1 MIQVLSDPRYGS
13 NLTQVDATVKK
24 HEAIGADILAR
35 EERFHDL
42 TAMCNELV
50 DEKYHG
56 TEKVKRRL
64 SEVLERWKEV
74 LELLEK
80 HKSNLTM
87 LGNLIMLFRE
97 IDTTLATIKELQV
110 VFESEDVGPHLMAVE
125 DFIQKHALQEL
136 QVTALGETI
145 RKLQRQGQ
153 QLESGNHKEGPS
165 LKQKLKTL
173 DTAYEALQKASEDRR
188 ARLDEARNFFQ
199 FIQDQEDEEAWLIE
213 KQRIC
218 QAGISIKDL
227 RAVLS
232 LQQKHKTLEDE
243 MKARKPKC
251 DQICLAG
258 KTLIQEKHPNSNEI
272 EHHITNIEQQWAR
285 LLELAAKRR
294 KQLEDAAEAYQFHAD
309 ANEADSWLNEKLALV
324 NSMDYGVDEP
334 SAQAL
339 LQRHKDLE
347 GEINAYSGDIQGN
360 FFF

>member
-1 MIQVLSDPRYGS
+1 MFCLQSIVRENYLKEMIQVLSDPRYGS
-13 NLTQVDATVKK
+13 NLAQVDATVKK

-35 EERFHDL
+35 EERFNDL

-50 DEKYHG
+50 NEKYHG
-56 TEKVKRRL
+56 TEKVKQRL
-64 SEVLERWKEV
+64 AEVLERWKEV

-145 RKLQRQGQ
+145 RKLQRQGH

-165 LKQKLKTL
+165 LKQKLKML
-173 DTAYEALQKASEDRR
+173 ETAYDALQKASEDRR

-232 LQQKHKTLEDE
+232 LQQKHKALEDE

-258 KTLIQEKHPNSNEI
+258 KKNSFFTLPFKRH
-272 EHHITNIEQQWAR
+272 QW
-285 LLELAAKRR
+285 
-294 KQLEDAAEAYQFHAD
+294 
-309 ANEADSWLNEKLALV
+309 S
-324 NSMDYGVDEP
+324 
-334 SAQAL
+334 
-339 LQRHKDLE
+339 QRD
-347 GEINAYSGDIQGN
+347 
-360 FFF
+360 